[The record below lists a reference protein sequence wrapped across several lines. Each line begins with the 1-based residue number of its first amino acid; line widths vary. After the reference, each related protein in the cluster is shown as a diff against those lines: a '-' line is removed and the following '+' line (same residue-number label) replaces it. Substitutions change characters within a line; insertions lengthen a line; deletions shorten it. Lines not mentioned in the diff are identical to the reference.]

1 MTFSKRITAFA
12 AALALALPVAPAAVA
27 YDEICLQN
35 GGAFNAYF
43 EFYIMDR
50 NRDALWDY
58 SPNQRN
64 YIVNVDF
71 SDKNDTA
78 PFNHEVTSLTH
89 SRNRAHSFPSG
100 QTYCISKEYIQQV
113 LGGSMN
119 PGEVFA
125 IRAGAAVGEEEWC
138 HQANNERRWDDAGNP
153 WHRVYNWPE
162 KGGRM
167 DLRVWGSTLNLH
179 CQALETG
186 GSNSG
191 EYMWEG
197 CAQGREGFRKSACYP
212 WRPRINANSAYDL
225 TADET
230 KSIAYLASVAR
241 RGANLDVRRNEEYPL
256 HVAIRLNR
264 LDHTKVLLGQG
275 QYLNAGDA
283 LDSDRNRARWN
294 WQNGGGESPLFYAA
308 KLNRLEHARALT
320 QNGADANLVNNLG
333 ETPLM
338 IAIRAN
344 PGEPTKIDMVNLLIE
359 NGANASARD
368 NNGYLL
374 LHAAAHYARADI
386 VRALIAAGSTET
398 YVKDVDDKT
407 ALDYVFDDVEGH
419 PAGFQTDAES
429 AAAATGYAEI
439 GVILFKD
446 NLSAAIEARDLD
458 RLRDLAAYAV
468 RDWADPN
475 ILLEGDDVA
484 ALLRV
489 YEMDMLEAVAIL
501 APMSGINLET
511 PRASDN
517 RRPLHISVA
526 ENHAESVAALLDN
539 GAEIDARAGEDGDTP
554 LMVAVRNNL
563 ISIGNTLISRGA
575 DTALEDSEGKTALD
589 LATLGAHAELE
600 LALIKAGAPR
610 VATTDDDR
618 AVNQRDDSGRTL
630 LHRVSAEGNAT
641 RIAAVL
647 AQQPQVNS
655 EDNDGNTPLMLAVR
669 ENASAAAAASAA
681 RLLLDAGASPHKTD
695 ENGFSLMYHAATRN
709 QAQVVSAL
717 LEYGVS
723 PHRDVP
729 ASNNAPP
736 LWYAVWKDAGGVVA
750 VLAEAGADIHQQVNA
765 LSYPNDENVY
775 LLPLDYLSHA
785 AYMANPSAVREL
797 LRAGAPVRT
806 SSGRVPLA
814 DGKSAMEHALFSR
827 HSTHASRWIRDAN
840 ISAEELA
847 WRRRVDAVLAE
858 LSLAGMD
865 WHTEDIRSAANS
877 PNEYPKFAGLRDAAH
892 TGLRPNQTATVDQ
905 IIDFVLRN
913 PNDRAGL
920 TSILHRGPYRRAVTG
935 VGGEIGSPDPNR
947 LNGQGHSAM
956 HRIAQHS
963 LAALRVFFKP
973 YEHND
978 WEADPNLKDTSGK
991 TILHWALESPSAP
1004 APANGTVAGI
1014 ARFLLEQGADQ
1025 SIADADGNL
1034 PIHTAARNGHVDAF
1048 SVLLNN
1054 GADPSAR
1061 NSAGQ
1066 VPLDLA
1072 YNDGIRN
1079 FLQTALANAQDAD
1092 GRTPLHR
1099 AVVEDS
1105 SAVADAIARANTNIR
1120 DNDGNTALMLGIV
1133 SGTMTEET
1141 AKALL
1146 DAGAGFAYADKTG
1159 NLPLHAAAERGMAG
1173 AARALV
1179 AAGARGDQERLDGWL
1194 PLQLAASHGRTEDGG
1209 QEVAPP
1215 NGADYAETARAL
1227 MRSAGADV
1235 SATAPD
1241 GKEPIHLA
1249 VASDDVGVA
1258 RVLLENGADIEGA
1271 DESGATPLSA
1281 ALAGARHD
1289 MVDMLLKAGADF
1301 SNGATVARNA
1311 ARGGDARML
1320 RVALENGVEID
1331 PLFYQTSAI
1340 GEVAA
1345 VLREFGVFEIFY
1357 AETEDGPLGTHM
1369 HHAARSG
1376 DLARV
1381 GALINHNATAILE
1394 DDEGK
1399 TPLDYAVSGGHEAVA
1414 IALVNAD
1421 ADSGALS
1428 AEVLLTGLALFGE
1441 QNFITLLDDGA
1452 ALSLSETNE
1461 AGENALHIAARRGFE
1476 RLTRRLAEDADSA
1489 AFSAENADGKT
1500 PLAVARAGGDAG
1512 LIRLLEEH
1520 SLDPDAALND
1530 NGDTRLHVAARA
1542 GDVEEVKRWLAAGAN
1557 PDSENNNGFRPLHVV
1572 SDSLHDPK
1580 VEAARA
1586 LLEGGADPNARSGL
1600 NGGAGALQETPLHYA
1615 AKFSHFELVRL
1626 YLDAG
1631 ADPLLGRYG
1640 GQKPLDMARWGA
1652 DNRGKEEG
1660 EKTIAMLEEA
1670 TAEAQGVADAAAAA
1684 VEELH
1689 NAIDS
1694 NNENRVADAL
1704 RDYETDAAGWLAL
1717 MERAHG
1723 GSRGTKA
1730 NSSLAVAD
1738 AIAALGKT
1746 DAAAALDY
1754 QNRRGKTV
1762 LHLAAIR
1769 GQVSR
1774 LRAFAEAGANPDL
1787 QDDDGK
1793 TALATAIE
1801 RKRGNSANALLSL
1814 GAGWDSGE
1822 AALRGLSGRA
1832 LRDLLLGEDDSPPTL
1847 LPDLTAFVVHA
1858 LGDPNDAGS
1867 DGRQPL
1873 QAALEDG
1880 DEDRAYVLLALGAEV
1895 NAHGGDGR
1903 TPLMAAVE
1911 TGLSLDM
1918 LAHLIERGA
1927 DPTLKDSHRQFAPLH
1942 KAVAYSPEA
1951 LKTMVKAGT
1960 DVNVRDGAGFTPLYW
1975 AADMKAD
1982 APREGTREA
1991 VALMLLDLGADPT
2004 IGESGGGGG
2013 FPLMVMVQ
2021 TGMSPE
2027 GLRAVVAA
2035 GGEADR
2041 ADTGRFSPLHAGT
2054 ARSAAVMEALLSGGA
2069 DANARDGNGFTPL
2082 MWALN
2087 PEANLE
2093 SGTVSD
2099 IVEALLDAGADPTLE
2114 NNSGKTAL
2122 ALAEENG
2129 MEAALRTLRDAT
2141 EDAAEAD
2148 PNAPGSDGRT
2158 PLQVALE
2165 DGNVEDIKSLLR
2177 RGADANTPGSDGRT
2191 PLLLAVEEFLPVDAL
2206 RALVEAGADPTAQS
2220 SGRRKYTAL
2229 HKAVAHSPE
2238 AIEVLLERG
2247 ADVNVLDGSGSTPL
2261 FWASNYD
2268 ASPPH
2273 SGAREDVVL
2282 ALLLRDADPN
2292 IAGRGERYPLMVMV
2306 RSGMPPEVLRAAV
2319 AAGAK
2324 ADAWDRGGI
2333 APLHMG
2339 ARRSAAVVE
2348 ALLSDYAQVDIT
2360 DRAGATPLMWA
2371 MDPSA
2376 EFESGTRLD
2385 VVRLLLERGAD
2396 PNFSDRRGKTVMRLA
2411 AEAQV
2416 GEEVLEAL
2424 AQAGGIRTGQR

>member
-1 MTFSKRITAFA
+1 MTFSNRITAFA
-12 AALALALPVAPAAVA
+12 AMLALALPVSPAAVA

-43 EFYIMDR
+43 EFYIVDR

-71 SDKNDTA
+71 SDRNDTA
-78 PFNHEVTSLTH
+78 PYDHQVTSLTH

-138 HQANNERRWDDAGNP
+138 HQANNERRWDDDGNA

-212 WRPRINANSAYDL
+212 WRPRINAHSAYDL

-241 RGANLDVRRNEEYPL
+241 RGANLDARKNDEYPL

-283 LDSDRNRARWN
+283 LDSDRNRARLN
-294 WQNGGGESPLFYAA
+294 WQNGDGASPLLYAA
-308 KLNRLEHARALT
+308 KLNRLEHARALLL
-320 QNGADANLVNNLG
+320 NLADANLVNNLG
-333 ETPLM
+333 EVPLM
-338 IAIRAN
+338 MAIRAN
-344 PGEPTKIDMVNLLIE
+344 HAEPGMIDMVNLLIE

-368 NNGYLL
+368 NNGRLL
-374 LHAAAHYARADI
+374 LHEAAHFARADV

-398 YVKDVDDKT
+398 YAKDSNDKT
-407 ALDYVFDDVEGH
+407 ALDYVFGDVEGH
-419 PAGFQTDAES
+419 PAGFETDAERE
-429 AAAATGYAEI
+429 AAATAYAEI

-446 NLSAAIEARDLD
+446 NLSKAVERRDLP
-458 RLRDLAAYAV
+458 RLRELAAHTV

-475 ILLEGDDVA
+475 ITLEGDDVA
-484 ALLRV
+484 ALLRA
-489 YEMDMLEAVAIL
+489 YELDWLEAVAVL
-501 APMSGINLET
+501 APSTGINLET

-539 GAEIDARAGEDGDTP
+539 GAEIDARAGEGGDTA
-554 LMVAVRNNL
+554 LMIAVRNNH
-563 ISIGNTLISRGA
+563 ISIGETLIARGA
-575 DTALEDSEGKTALD
+575 DSAPEDSEGKTALD
-589 LATLGAHAELE
+589 LATLGGHAELE
-600 LALIKAGAPR
+600 LALINAGAPR
-610 VATTDDDR
+610 VATTEDDR
-618 AVNQRDDSGRTL
+618 AVNQRDDSGRTI

-669 ENASAAAAASAA
+669 ENDNAAVAAAAA
-681 RLLLDAGASPHKTD
+681 RLLLEAGASPHRTD
-695 ENGFSLMYHAATRN
+695 ENEFSLMYHAATRN
-709 QAQVVSAL
+709 QGAVVGAL
-717 LEYGVS
+717 LDYGVS
-723 PHRDVP
+723 PHRDV
-729 ASNNAPP
+729 NQNGAPP
-736 LWYAVWKDAGGVVA
+736 LWYAVWKDAGDVIA
-750 VLAEAGADIHQQVNA
+750 VLAKAGADIHQQVNA
-765 LSYPNDENVY
+765 LNYPNDERVY

-785 AYMANPSAVREL
+785 AFLGNASAVREL

-806 SSGRVPLA
+806 PSGRVPLS
-814 DGKSAMEHALFSR
+814 DDKSAMEHALYMYG
-827 HSTHASRWIRDAN
+827 STYASRWQENWRLNDA
-840 ISAEELA
+840 EREV
-847 WRRRVDAVLAE
+847 RRRTDAVLAE

-865 WHTEDIRSAANS
+865 WHTPDLRHIGNFSEG
-877 PNEYPKFAGLRDAAH
+877 YPKFAGLRSAGS
-892 TGLRPNQTATVDQ
+892 TGGLRPNETASVDH

-913 PNDRAGL
+913 PTDRAGL
-920 TSILHRGPYRRAVTG
+920 TSILHRGPYRPAVAG
-935 VGGEIGSPDPNR
+935 VGGEFGSPDPNR
-947 LNGQGHSAM
+947 LNSQGHSAM

-963 LAALRVFFKP
+963 LAALRIFFHP
-973 YEHND
+973 YKHND
-978 WEADPNLKDTSGK
+978 WEANANLQDSSGK
-991 TILHWALESPSAP
+991 TILHWALEAPSAP
-1004 APANGTVAGI
+1004 APANGTVAEI
-1014 ARFLLEQGADQ
+1014 VQFLLDQGANY
-1025 SIADADGNL
+1025 SVADAGGNFA
-1034 PIHTAARNGHVDAF
+1034 IHTAARNGHVEAF
-1048 SVLLNN
+1048 LVLLNN
-1054 GADPSAR
+1054 GADPNALNAELKS
-1061 NSAGQ
+1061 
-1066 VPLDLA
+1066 PLDLA
-1072 YNDGIRN
+1072 FNDGIRTL
-1079 FLQTALANAQDAD
+1079 LQNALANAQDED
-1092 GRTPLHR
+1092 GRTALHR
-1099 AVVEDS
+1099 AVSDNPPR
-1105 SAVADAIARANTNIR
+1105 VASAIARANVNIR
-1120 DNDGNTALMLGIV
+1120 DNDGNTPLMLGII
-1133 SGTMTEET
+1133 SGEMSEET
-1141 AKALL
+1141 AKSLL
-1146 DAGAGFAYADKTG
+1146 DAGASFAYADKTG

-1173 AARALV
+1173 ATRALV

-1194 PLQLAASHGRTEDGG
+1194 PLQLAASHGRTEDDGR
-1209 QEVAPP
+1209 EISAPED
-1215 NGADYAETARAL
+1215 ADYAETARAL
-1227 MRSAGADV
+1227 LRSAGADV
-1235 SATAPD
+1235 SAAAPD
-1241 GKEPIHLA
+1241 GSTPIHLA
-1249 VASDDVGVA
+1249 VASDDVEVA
-1258 RVLLENGADIEGA
+1258 RLLLDNGADIESA
-1271 DESGATPLSA
+1271 DEAGATPLSA
-1281 ALAGARHD
+1281 ALSSKQYD
-1289 MVDMLLKAGADF
+1289 MADMLLKAGAVF
-1301 SNGATVARNA
+1301 SNGESIAQDA

-1320 RVALENGVEID
+1320 RVALENGVAPD
-1331 PLFYQTSAI
+1331 PRFYTTDAS
-1340 GEVAA
+1340 GEVAD
-1345 VLREFGVFEIFY
+1345 VLREFGVFEILY
-1357 AETEDGPLGTHM
+1357 AETENGPTGTHM

-1381 GALINHNATAILE
+1381 GALINHGAAAILE
-1394 DDEGK
+1394 DDDGK

-1414 IALVNAD
+1414 IALVNAG
-1421 ADSGALS
+1421 ADSGGLS
-1428 AEVLLTGLALFGE
+1428 DQTLLEGLGLFGE
-1441 QNFITLLDDGA
+1441 GNFITLLDGGAVVDLSALNGDGE
-1452 ALSLSETNE
+1452 S
-1461 AGENALHIAARRGFE
+1461 ALHIAARRGFE
-1476 RLTRRLAEDADSA
+1476 RLTRRLAEDAESGDFA
-1489 AFSAENADGKT
+1489 AENANGQT
-1500 PLAVARAGGDAG
+1500 PLAVARAEGSAA
-1512 LIRLLEEH
+1512 LIRLLEEY
-1520 SLDPDAALND
+1520 SLDPNEVLNA

-1542 GDVEEVKRWLAAGAN
+1542 GDAEEVRRWLAAGAN

-1580 VEAARA
+1580 VDAARA

-1640 GQKPLDMARWGA
+1640 GMNALDMARWGA
-1652 DNRGKEEG
+1652 DNRGQEEG
-1660 EKTIAMLEEA
+1660 EQTIAILEEA

-1684 VEELH
+1684 TEELH

-1694 NNENRVADAL
+1694 NNADRVADAL
-1704 RDYETDAAGWLAL
+1704 RDHETDAAGWLAL

-1738 AIAALGKT
+1738 AIAALGET
-1746 DAAAALDY
+1746 DAADALNY

-1769 GQVSR
+1769 GQVAR
-1774 LRAFAEAGANPDL
+1774 LRAFAGAGANLNL

-1822 AALRGLSGRA
+1822 DALRGLSGGA
-1832 LRDLLLGEDDSPPTL
+1832 LRDLLLGEEDSPPTL
-1847 LPDLTAFVVHA
+1847 LPDLTAFIVQV
-1858 LGDPNDAGS
+1858 LGDPNDARS

-1895 NAHGGDGR
+1895 NAHGSDGR
-1903 TPLMAAVE
+1903 TPLMVAVE
-1911 TGLSLDM
+1911 TGLSLEM
-1918 LAHLIERGA
+1918 LAHLMERGA
-1927 DPTLKDSHRQFAPLH
+1927 DPTLRDSHRGFTPLH
-1942 KAVAYSPEA
+1942 KAVSYSPDA
-1951 LKTMVKAGT
+1951 LQTMVEAGT

-1975 AADMKAD
+1975 AADMEAD
-1982 APREGTREA
+1982 APRDGTREE
-1991 VALMLLDLGADPT
+1991 VALTLLDLGADPT
-2004 IGESGGGGG
+2004 IGKNGGDGGY
-2013 FPLMVMVQ
+2013 PLMVMVQ
-2021 TGMSPE
+2021 TGMSAE
-2027 GLRAVVAA
+2027 GLRAVVEA

-2041 ADTGRFSPLHAGT
+2041 ADSDRFSPLHAGT
-2054 ARSAAVMEALLSGGA
+2054 GRSAAVMEALLSGGA
-2069 DANARDGNGFTPL
+2069 NANALDGNGFTPL

-2087 PEANLE
+2087 PEATLE

-2099 IVEALLDAGADPTLE
+2099 IVEALLDAGADPMIE
-2114 NNSGKTAL
+2114 NNEGKTAI

-2129 MEAALRTLRDAT
+2129 MEAALETLQ
-2141 EDAAEAD
+2141 EAVAVAND
-2148 PNAPGSDGRT
+2148 PNTPDSDGRT
-2158 PLQVALE
+2158 PLQAALE
-2165 DGNVEDIKSLLR
+2165 DGNVDDIKSLLR

-2191 PLLLAVEEFLPVDAL
+2191 PLLLAVEEFLPVEAL
-2206 RALVEAGADPTAQS
+2206 RALVEAGADPAAQS

-2238 AIEVLLERG
+2238 AIEALLERG

-2261 FWASNYD
+2261 FWASNYE

-2324 ADAWDRGGI
+2324 ADVWDRGRV

-2360 DRAGATPLMWA
+2360 DGAGATPLMWA
-2371 MDPSA
+2371 MDSSA

-2411 AEAQV
+2411 AEAEV
-2416 GEEVLEAL
+2416 GEEVLDAL